1 MRVDRS
7 HCCEENGH
15 FIKLSNVN
23 KLAVNKLDE
32 CHIPYTVRCR
42 VPLCRLTSTGHYG
55 HRCWTNIFFPKFLHV
70 PLGV

>member
-7 HCCEENGH
+7 HCCEENEH

-32 CHIPYTVRCR
+32 RHSPCTVPTQFNRT
-42 VPLCRLTSTGHYG
+42 L
-55 HRCWTNIFFPKFLHV
+55 WT
-70 PLGV
+70 